1 MKRSPRTSP
10 PRARIFIGCEG
21 ESERSYVA
29 WLRTAIDADGL
40 NLHLDAVLLKPGAGD
55 PLRMVELARARVRE
69 NERKRGAYRW
79 RAVLLDADRRDEV
92 PGRRTEIERLARE
105 LDFQLIWQ
113 EPNHEA
119 LLLRHLPDCETL
131 RPPSARVAEALRRE
145 WPDYAKGMSA
155 ARLAAR
161 LGAEDLRR
169 ALRVE
174 AELRA
179 FLAVLGFRP

>member
-1 MKRSPRTSP
+1 MKRSSRAIP
-10 PRARIFIGCEG
+10 PRRRAFIGCEG

-29 WLRTAIDADGL
+29 WLRSVIDADNL

-55 PLRMVELARARVRE
+55 PLRLVQLASDRMRE
-69 NERKRGAYRW
+69 HERKRGACRW

-92 PGRRTEIERLARE
+92 AGRRAEVDNLARKAR
-105 LDFQLIWQ
+105 LRLIWQ

-119 LLLRHLPDCETL
+119 LLLRHLAGCETL
-131 RPPSARVAEALRRE
+131 RPPSTRVAEVLRRQ
-145 WPDYAKGMSA
+145 WPEYGKGMSA

-161 LGAEDLRR
+161 LGLDDLRR

-174 AELRA
+174 AELAA
-179 FLAVLGFRP
+179 FLAELGFNP